1 MGWKSYE
8 ITQHQTWKM
17 CCWEA
22 LNLLF
27 SFLSGTSTC
36 KTTRT
41 FGWPRYGHVISK
53 DPKTKRYRCKWNS
66 KNKNKIFQVQV
77 LHLAD
82 ICGSGFGGFL
92 VARDIKNSWI
102 LQSCVLASFS
112 AFKNHSQ
119 PKSHCQFPLHLECSS
134 WCQFLFPSL
143 SAHWRSSDNSYQNE
157 SSICIDKIAVSSR
170 SCLISV
176 SNQSFKF
183 MALMDLIWSSFQL
196 WSWMFRWGERKVGNR
211 KQDMQLPPVCFFSA
225 PAPEATIFLHQC
237 HIKAFFTAG
246 SIHEWEDY
254 PILVLRCPL

>member
-1 MGWKSYE
+1 MHNITVTWLAGNLMKS
-8 ITQHQTWKM
+8 
-17 CCWEA
+17 
-22 LNLLF
+22 LNLNMKNVLLRGSQSVVFF
-27 SFLSGTSTC
+27 SLRHFDLQNNETIWVTKIWTC
-36 KTTRT
+36 
-41 FGWPRYGHVISK
+41 HLK

-66 KNKNKIFQVQV
+66 KKKQDIPSSGSTSCQ
-77 LHLAD
+77 LAD

-92 VARDIKNSWI
+92 LARDIKNSWI

-119 PKSHCQFPLHLECSS
+119 SKSHCQFPLHLECSS

-157 SSICIDKIAVSSR
+157 GSICIDKIAVCSR

-196 WSWMFRWGERKVGNR
+196 WSWIFRWGERKVGNT

-225 PAPEATIFLHQC
+225 PAPEATILLHQC
-237 HIKAFFTAG
+237 QIKAFFTG
-246 SIHEWEDY
+246 
-254 PILVLRCPL
+254 